1 MQEEEEED
9 DEIIARKMEAINLM
23 YETFTEDLA
32 ISKLE
37 KISERHGKL
46 LQQQMFCVSKNNT
59 KRFLYDLQEFS
70 DWLFKFLE
78 LDNFHD
84 EF

>member
-1 MQEEEEED
+1 MQEEYD
-9 DEIIARKMEAINLM
+9 AIIARKMEAINLM
-23 YETFTEDLA
+23 YETFTEDLPV
-32 ISKLE
+32 SKLE
-37 KISERHGKL
+37 EISERHGML
-46 LQQQMFCVSKNNT
+46 LQQQMFWVANNNT

-70 DWLFKFLE
+70 DWLFKFLD

>member
-1 MQEEEEED
+1 MQEED

-23 YETFTEDLA
+23 YETCTEDLPV
-32 ISKLE
+32 SKLE
-37 KISERHGKL
+37 EISERHGML
-46 LQQQMFCVSKNNT
+46 LQQQMFWVANNNT

-70 DWLFKFLE
+70 DWLFNFLE

>member
-1 MQEEEEED
+1 
-9 DEIIARKMEAINLM
+9 M
-23 YETFTEDLA
+23 YETCTEDLPV
-32 ISKLE
+32 SKLE
-37 KISERHGKL
+37 EISERHGML
-46 LQQQMFCVSKNNT
+46 LQQQMFWVANNNT

-70 DWLFKFLE
+70 DWLFNFLE

>member
-1 MQEEEEED
+1 MQEEYD
-9 DEIIARKMEAINLM
+9 AIIARKMEAINLM
-23 YETFTEDLA
+23 YETFTEDLPV
-32 ISKLE
+32 SKLE
-37 KISERHGKL
+37 EISERHGML
-46 LQQQMFCVSKNNT
+46 LQQQMFWVANNNT

-78 LDNFHD
+78 LDQLEE

>member
-1 MQEEEEED
+1 MQEED

-23 YETFTEDLA
+23 YETCTEDLPV
-32 ISKLE
+32 SKLE
-37 KISERHGKL
+37 EISERHGML
-46 LQQQMFCVSKNNT
+46 LQQQMFWVANNNK

-70 DWLFKFLE
+70 DWLFNFLE